1 MIPSQLH
8 FSSNSTGLR
17 KVRSLKHI
25 LLVGIEEEHRLL
37 LAALLQAEGHL
48 VSVSCTDKE
57 ALRLLQGG
65 NIDFVIVDHFA
76 PELDG
81 LSLLEE
87 IKSLKP
93 DIPVLILSSQYEM
106 EHYMTAMN
114 LGALDYFSKPVDYA
128 SVQRIV
134 NTHVAFGGN
143 QPVNFMQ

>member
-1 MIPSQLH
+1 M
-8 FSSNSTGLR
+8 NSGGMNLRSKTIDLR
-17 KVRSLKHI
+17 KARSLKHI

-37 LAALLQAEGHL
+37 LAALLQEEGHL
-48 VSVSCTDKE
+48 VSVSCTDKD
-57 ALRLLQGG
+57 ALRLLQDG

-87 IKSLKP
+87 IKSLNT

-114 LGALDYFSKPVDYA
+114 LGALDYFSKPVDYTD
-128 SVQRIV
+128 VQRIV
-134 NTHVAFGGN
+134 NTHVTFGRN
-143 QPVNFMQ
+143 HQMRYTQ